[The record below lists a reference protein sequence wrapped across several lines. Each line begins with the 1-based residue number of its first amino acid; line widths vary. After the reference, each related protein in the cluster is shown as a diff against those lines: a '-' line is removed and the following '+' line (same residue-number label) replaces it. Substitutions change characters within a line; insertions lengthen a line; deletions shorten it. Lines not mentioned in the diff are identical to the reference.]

1 MTALEPYSF
10 ATVRGDVFGRG
21 LASVTRR
28 PYVPKGSRVH
38 LSVTTAT
45 TAGPLGASQQ
55 LGVARRVRKGSGNDN
70 EDCEKDGT
78 RADAKAPHN
87 AGPVPVALTGV
98 IATDFL
104 EGTRLIRRAAV
115 EEGDGGGGVLWDS
128 DPVPSGKRIGCIQ
141 LASESRLEMLQFSPH
156 PAVFPSPLLYV
167 ADTIGN
173 VYAAKLPAASVTAIS
188 DEPPKKRPRVHTDV
202 NSSFWRAIAPATAS
216 ESGVAHGAPG
226 WCGLVPLSSQ
236 QLVCCREFFFDLR
249 LMDVQVGAVVRQ
261 YGTLHPPTGITACSG
276 IPCGAVVAEGPVAT
290 LYDVRCPGAAL
301 TLKTDTK
308 REISLVTSRLTSPV
322 SYVADV
328 CHTCNEY
335 EVATA
340 IGRSLCVHDVRKWSR
355 ASVSTNVLK
364 YEIGSIAPFASG
376 KAVVVAGID
385 AEVRIVPLHKSPPA
399 AAAPAKAEGNSH
411 SHGEEASEEESSPMS
426 FRNRLDSAVC
436 CRNTWNGGWVESL
449 DGVSATGVSADH
461 EVFVSF

>member
-1 MTALEPYSF
+1 M
-10 ATVRGDVFGRG
+10 
-21 LASVTRR
+21 
-28 PYVPKGSRVH
+28 
-38 LSVTTAT
+38 
-45 TAGPLGASQQ
+45 
-55 LGVARRVRKGSGNDN
+55 
-70 EDCEKDGT
+70 
-78 RADAKAPHN
+78 
-87 AGPVPVALTGV
+87 
-98 IATDFL
+98 
-104 EGTRLIRRAAV
+104 
-115 EEGDGGGGVLWDS
+115 
-128 DPVPSGKRIGCIQ
+128 
-141 LASESRLEMLQFSPH
+141 EMLQFSPH

-173 VYAAKLPAASVTAIS
+173 VYAAKLPAASVMAIS
-188 DEPPKKRPRVHTDV
+188 DEPPKKRPRLQTDV
-202 NSSFWRAIAPATAS
+202 NSSFWITIAPATTS
-216 ESGVAHGAPG
+216 ESGVTPGAPG
-226 WCGLVPLSSQ
+226 WCGLVPLSSR

-276 IPCGAVVAEGPVAT
+276 IPHSAVVAEGPVAT

-355 ASVSTNVLK
+355 VSVSTNVLK
-364 YEIGSIAPFASG
+364 YEIGSIATFASG

-399 AAAPAKAEGNSH
+399 AAAPAKAKGNGHPH
-411 SHGEEASEEESSPMS
+411 SEEALEEESSPMS

-461 EVFVSF
+461 EVFVAF